1 MISFMPIVGEITPPG
16 QLDGY
21 GSDVTGGGTA
31 GMGLIGLVSNVIK
44 IVIVVGGLW
53 AFINLILAGITF
65 ITSGDKPDELSKANN
80 RMTMS
85 LLGLIIMVGSYS
97 LAGIIG
103 KVLFGEWNAILN
115 PVIYGP
121 GS

>member
-1 MISFMPIVGEITPPG
+1 MLMLISQVIGKIGTPKQIEDSYG
-16 QLDGY
+16 QIADINKG
-21 GSDVTGGGTA
+21 
-31 GMGLIGLVSNVIK
+31 GLIGLLSNVIK